1 MLRMCGPLPLNKRF
15 LRYSEA
21 RINTVFGSEDFFV
34 TLKLA
39 LTVYSPLT
47 VYSSESAPS
56 LLLLSLELRDSE
68 VYEP

>member
-1 MLRMCGPLPLNKRF
+1 MLRMGGPLPLNKRF

-21 RINTVFGSEDFFV
+21 RINTGFGSEDFFV

-39 LTVYSPLT
+39 LTVHSPLT

-56 LLLLSLELRDSE
+56 LLLLSLELRDAE